1 MVSRLYAEV
10 VSDIGTI
17 RFGRM
22 PVHWGSGM
30 IFNAG
35 DLPTQFVGDTADRI
49 QYSNQFDSVFLL
61 GAIEVRD
68 ETFSSLADES
78 VAGTLSLFYKDE
90 RVQGGLYN
98 VYANQRSEDTSF
110 NQFTIDGFL
119 GADMG
124 ALKTELDVSIGSGD
138 LGG

>member
-1 MVSRLYAEV
+1 MGFDSKCTSTQSVRHALFSTFWYRAFVYQDPAWSNSGLDFADSLQPTTDGDAGLSNLMVSRLYAEV
-10 VSDIGTI
+10 VSDIGII

-35 DLPTQFVGDTADRI
+35 DLPTQFVGETADRI

-68 ETFSSLADES
+68 EGFSS
-78 VAGTLSLFYKDE
+78 G
-90 RVQGGLYN
+90 R
-98 VYANQRSEDTSF
+98 
-110 NQFTIDGFL
+110 
-119 GADMG
+119 
-124 ALKTELDVSIGSGD
+124 
-138 LGG
+138 